1 MVDGSGDVMMTA
13 SIMRAEWRAV
23 RCEWQK
29 QERRRKSGVSWENGE
44 KVDHLTRIVGRDGRM
59 AREEK
64 KRNSLL

>member
-1 MVDGSGDVMMTA
+1 MMTTA
-13 SIMRAEWRAV
+13 SITRADWWAE

-29 QERRRKSGVSWENGE
+29 QERRRKSGLSCENGE

-64 KRNSLL
+64 KGKSSL